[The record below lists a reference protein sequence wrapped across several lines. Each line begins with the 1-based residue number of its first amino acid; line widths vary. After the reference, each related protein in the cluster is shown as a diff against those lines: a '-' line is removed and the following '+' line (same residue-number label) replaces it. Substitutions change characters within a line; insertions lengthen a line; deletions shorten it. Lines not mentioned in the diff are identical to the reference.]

1 MGNYRQMNE
10 EQKHDE
16 IIEFFKSHEIKEY
29 IDKPDV
35 NLVVSHAVIFWPN
48 MSLVELCRIMNR
60 LVDEGEMTG
69 YGQFI
74 VSEVCA

>member
-1 MGNYRQMNE
+1 MCKYRQMNE
-10 EQKHDE
+10 DQKHDE
-16 IIEFFKSHEIKEY
+16 IIEFFNSPEMKEI

-60 LVDEGEMTG
+60 LVDEDEMTG
-69 YGQFI
+69 YGQFN
-74 VSEVCA
+74 VSEVLA